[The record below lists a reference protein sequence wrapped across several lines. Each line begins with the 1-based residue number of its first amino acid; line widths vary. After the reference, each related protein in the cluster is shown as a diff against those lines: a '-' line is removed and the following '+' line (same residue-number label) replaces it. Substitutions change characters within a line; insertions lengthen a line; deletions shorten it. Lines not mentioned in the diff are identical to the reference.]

1 MYEAE
6 SQDTILKRLQQNTGS
21 RVSSYEGTFAYDVL
35 ASNSI
40 EFAKQEVEREEMY
53 KAAFAETASGDYLTL
68 IAEDHGV
75 TRKEATAAV
84 GNVVVKG
91 NGTIPVG
98 TLFQTESGISF
109 TTTTTT
115 TTTAVKNE
123 ATIPV
128 QCTEAGTVGNV
139 VANTVTVIPMSI
151 PGITSVTNPEPMTD
165 GFDQESD
172 DDLYERFHFHV
183 TQPATSGNC
192 NDYIEWASSIAGVG
206 HVKVL
211 PIWNGPGTVKVLVT
225 DANGEPASPTLLN
238 TVKAYIESVRPIG
251 AEVTV
256 VTPALFD
263 LTINLTVTSGSGD
276 ADYIK
281 SMLNKYFVSRN
292 FTGTTISYAKVG
304 NMILTDAK
312 TGVDDYSG
320 LLIND
325 ATGNISVTD
334 DQIPHVKEVVLS

>member
-6 SQDTILKRLQQNTGS
+6 SQEDILTRLQQNTGS

-115 TTTAVKNE
+115 AVKNE

-139 VANTVTVIPMSI
+139 GANTVTVIPMSI

-172 DDLYERFHFHV
+172 DDLYERFHFYV
-183 TQPATSGNC
+183 TQPAISGNC

-211 PIWNGPGTVKVLVT
+211 PIWYGPGTVKVLVM
-225 DANGEPASPTLLN
+225 DANGEPASPALLN
-238 TVKAYIESVRPIG
+238 KVITYIESVRPIG
-251 AEVTV
+251 PEVTV
-256 VTPALFD
+256 VAPSLFD
-263 LTINLTVTSGSGD
+263 LTIKLTVTSGDGD

-281 SMLNKYFVSRN
+281 TMLNKYFVSRN

-304 NMILTDAK
+304 NMILTDDK
-312 TGVDDYSG
+312 TEVDDYSG

>member
-6 SQDTILKRLQQNTGS
+6 SQDAILKRLQQNTGS
-21 RVSSYEGTFAYDVL
+21 QVSTYEGTFAYDVL

-75 TRKEATAAV
+75 IRKEATAAV

-91 NGTIPVG
+91 NGTIPIG
-98 TLFQTESGISF
+98 TLFQTETGISF
-109 TTTTTT
+109 A
-115 TTTAVKNE
+115 TTASIAVKSE

-128 QCTEAGTVGNV
+128 KCTEAGILGNV
-139 VANTVTVIPMSI
+139 SAGTVTIIPISI
-151 PGITSVTNPEPMTD
+151 PGITAVTNPDPMTD
-165 GFDQESD
+165 GFDQEND

-183 TQPATSGNC
+183 TQPATSGNV
-192 NDYIEWASSIAGVG
+192 NHYIEWASSIPGVG

-211 PIWNGPGTVKVLVT
+211 PIWKGPGTVKVLVT
-225 DANGEPASPTLLN
+225 DANGEPASPILLN
-238 TVKAYIESVRPIG
+238 TVKTYIESVRPIG

-263 LTINLTVTSGSGD
+263 LTIKLTVTSGSGD
-276 ADYIK
+276 AAYIK
-281 SMLNKYFVSRN
+281 SMLNKFFVSRN
-292 FTGTTISYAKVG
+292 FTGSTISYAKVG
-304 NMILTDAK
+304 NMILTDEK
-312 TGVDDYSG
+312 TGINDYSG

-334 DQIPHVKEVVLS
+334 DQIPHVKGVVLS

>member
-1 MYEAE
+1 M
-6 SQDTILKRLQQNTGS
+6 
-21 RVSSYEGTFAYDVL
+21 
-35 ASNSI
+35 
-40 EFAKQEVEREEMY
+40 
-53 KAAFAETASGDYLTL
+53 
-68 IAEDHGV
+68 
-75 TRKEATAAV
+75 
-84 GNVVVKG
+84 GNVG
-91 NGTIPVG
+91 
-98 TLFQTESGISF
+98 
-109 TTTTTT
+109 
-115 TTTAVKNE
+115 
-123 ATIPV
+123 
-128 QCTEAGTVGNV
+128 
-139 VANTVTVIPMSI
+139 ANTVTVIPMSI

-225 DANGEPASPTLLN
+225 DANGEPASPALLN
-238 TVKAYIESVRPIG
+238 KVITYIESVRPIG
-251 AEVTV
+251 PEVTV
-256 VTPALFD
+256 VAPSLFD
-263 LTINLTVTSGSGD
+263 LTIKLTVTSGDGD

-281 SMLNKYFVSRN
+281 TMLNKYFVSRN

-304 NMILTDAK
+304 NMILTDDK
-312 TGVDDYSG
+312 TEVDDYSG

>member
-21 RVSSYEGTFAYDVL
+21 QVSTYEGTFAYDVL

-68 IAEDHGV
+68 IAADHGV
-75 TRKEATAAV
+75 ERKEATAPV
-84 GNVVVKG
+84 GNVLVKG
-91 NGTIPVG
+91 TGTIPVG
-98 TLFQTESGISF
+98 TLFQTEAGVTF
-109 TTTTTT
+109 TTTTT

-128 QCTEAGTVGNV
+128 KCTETGTVGNV
-139 VANTVTVIPMSI
+139 AANTITVIPMSI
-151 PGITSVTNPEPMTD
+151 PGITSVNNPEAMAD
-165 GFDQESD
+165 GFNAESD
-172 DDLYERFHFHV
+172 EDLYDRFHFHV
-183 TQPATSGNC
+183 TQPATSGNV
-192 NDYIEWASSIAGVG
+192 NDYIEWASSIPGVG

-211 PIWNGPGTVKVLVT
+211 PLWQGPGTVKVLVT

-263 LTINLTVTSGSGD
+263 LTIKLTVTSGSGD

-312 TGVDDYSG
+312 TGVDDYSW

>member
-6 SQDTILKRLQQNTGS
+6 SQETILKRLQQDTGD
-21 RVSSYEGTFAYDVL
+21 RVSTYEGTFANDVL

-40 EFAKQEVEREEMY
+40 EFYKQEVEREEMY
-53 KAAFAETASGDYLTL
+53 KSAFAETASGEYLTL
-68 IAEDHGV
+68 IAADHGV
-75 TRKEATAAV
+75 ERKEATAAV
-84 GNVVVKG
+84 GNVLVKG
-91 NGTIPVG
+91 TGTIPVG
-98 TLFQTESGISF
+98 TLFQTEAGVTF
-109 TTTTTT
+109 TTT

-139 VANTVTVIPMSI
+139 GANTVTVIPMSI
-151 PGITSVTNPEPMTD
+151 PGIISVTNPEPMTD

-225 DANGEPASPTLLN
+225 DANGEPASPALLN
-238 TVKAYIESVRPIG
+238 KVITYIESVRPIG
-251 AEVTV
+251 PEVTV
-256 VTPALFD
+256 VAPSLFD
-263 LTINLTVTSGSGD
+263 LTIKLTVTSGDGD

-281 SMLNKYFVSRN
+281 TMLNKYFVSRN
-292 FTGTTISYAKVG
+292 FTGITISYAKVG
-304 NMILTDAK
+304 NMILTDSK

-325 ATGNISVTD
+325 SNGNISITD
-334 DQIPHVKEVVLS
+334 DQIPHVKEVVFQ

>member
-6 SQDTILKRLQQNTGS
+6 NQEDILKRLQQNTGS
-21 RVSSYEGTFAYDVL
+21 QVSSFEGTFAYDVL

-40 EFAKQEVEREEMY
+40 EFAKQEVEREKMY
-53 KAAFAETASGDYLTL
+53 KSAFAETASGDYLTL

-75 TRKEATAAV
+75 TRKEATPAV

-91 NGTIPVG
+91 NGTVPVG
-98 TLFQTESGISF
+98 TLFQTESGIF
-109 TTTTTT
+109 FTTTT

-128 QCTEAGTVGNV
+128 QCTETGAVGNV
-139 VANTVTVIPMSI
+139 GANTITVIPMSI
-151 PGITSVTNPEPMTD
+151 PGITSVTNPEAMTD

-172 DDLYERFHFHV
+172 DDLYDRFHFHV
-183 TQPATSGNC
+183 TQPATSGNV
-192 NDYIEWASSIAGVG
+192 NDYIEWASSIPGVG

-211 PIWNGPGTVKVLVT
+211 PIWKGPGTVKVLVT

-238 TVKAYIESVRPIG
+238 KVIAYIESVRPIG
-251 AEVTV
+251 PEVTV
-256 VTPALFD
+256 VAPSLFD
-263 LTINLTVTSGSGD
+263 LTIKLTVTSGSGD

-281 SMLNKYFVSRN
+281 DMMNKYFVSRN
-292 FTGTTISYAKVG
+292 FTGNTISYAKVG
-304 NMILTDAK
+304 NMILTDGK
-312 TGVDDYSG
+312 TEVDDYSG

>member
-21 RVSSYEGTFAYDVL
+21 QVSTYEGTFAYDVL

-115 TTTAVKNE
+115 AVKNE

-139 VANTVTVIPMSI
+139 GANTVTVIPMSI

-192 NDYIEWASSIAGVG
+192 NDYIEWASSISGVG

-225 DANGEPASPTLLN
+225 DANGEPASPALLN
-238 TVKAYIESVRPIG
+238 KVITYIESVRPIG
-251 AEVTV
+251 PEVTV
-256 VTPALFD
+256 VTPSLFD
-263 LTINLTVTSGSGD
+263 LTIKLTVTSGDGD

-281 SMLNKYFVSRN
+281 TMLNKYFVSRN

-312 TGVDDYSG
+312 TGVNDYSG

>member
-21 RVSSYEGTFAYDVL
+21 QVSTYEGTFAYDIL

-68 IAEDHGV
+68 IAEDHGII
-75 TRKEATAAV
+75 RKDATAAV

-91 NGTIPVG
+91 NGTIPIG
-98 TLFQTESGISF
+98 TLFQTETGISF
-109 TTTTTT
+109 TATATI
-115 TTTAVKNE
+115 AVKNE

-128 QCTEAGTVGNV
+128 KCTEAGVLGNV
-139 VANTVTVIPMSI
+139 TAGTVTVIPISI
-151 PGITSVTNPEPMTD
+151 PGITAVTNPDPMAD
-165 GFDQESD
+165 GFDREND
-172 DDLYERFHFHV
+172 DDLYERFHFYV
-183 TQPATSGNC
+183 TQPATSGNV
-192 NDYIEWASSIAGVG
+192 NHYIEWASSIPGVG

-211 PIWNGPGTVKVLVT
+211 PIWKGPGTVKVLVT

-263 LTINLTVTSGSGD
+263 LTIKLTVTSGSGD

-292 FTGTTISYAKVG
+292 FIGITISYAKVG

>member
-6 SQDTILKRLQQNTGS
+6 SQEDILKRLQQNAGS
-21 RVSSYEGTFAYDVL
+21 QVSSFEGTFAYDVL

-53 KAAFAETASGDYLTL
+53 KSAFAETASGDYLTL
-68 IAEDHGV
+68 IAADHGV
-75 TRKEATAAV
+75 TRKEATPAV

-91 NGTIPVG
+91 NGTVPVG
-98 TLFQTESGISF
+98 TLFQTEAGVSF
-109 TTTTTT
+109 TTT

-139 VANTVTVIPMSI
+139 GANTITVIPMSI

-172 DDLYERFHFHV
+172 DDLYDRFHFHV

-192 NDYIEWASSIAGVG
+192 NDYIEWTSSIAGVG

-225 DANGEPASPTLLN
+225 DANGEPASPSLLN
-238 TVKAYIESVRPIG
+238 KVIAYIESVRPIG
-251 AEVTV
+251 PEVTV
-256 VTPALFD
+256 VAPSLFD
-263 LTINLTVTSGSGD
+263 LTIKLTVTSGSGD

-281 SMLNKYFVSRN
+281 DMLNKYFVSRN
-292 FTGTTISYAKVG
+292 FTGNTISYAKVG
-304 NMILTDAK
+304 NMILTDGK

-334 DQIPHVKEVVLS
+334 NQIPHVKEVVLS

>member
-6 SQDTILKRLQQNTGS
+6 SQDAILKRLQQNTGS
-21 RVSSYEGTFAYDVL
+21 QVNTYEGTFAYDVL

-115 TTTAVKNE
+115 AVKNE

-139 VANTVTVIPMSI
+139 GANTVTVIPMSI

-225 DANGEPASPTLLN
+225 DANGEPASPALLN
-238 TVKAYIESVRPIG
+238 KVITYIESVRPIG
-251 AEVTV
+251 PEVTV
-256 VTPALFD
+256 VAPSLFD
-263 LTINLTVTSGSGD
+263 LTIKLTVTSGDGD

-281 SMLNKYFVSRN
+281 TMLNKYFVSRN

-304 NMILTDAK
+304 NMILTDNK
-312 TGVDDYSG
+312 TEVDDYSG

>member
-6 SQDTILKRLQQNTGS
+6 SQEDILTRLQQNTGS
-21 RVSSYEGTFAYDVL
+21 RVSTYEGTFAYDVL

-40 EFAKQEVEREEMY
+40 EFEKQEVEREQMY
-53 KAAFAETASGDYLTL
+53 KSAFAETASGDYLTL
-68 IAEDHGV
+68 IAADHGV

-84 GNVVVKG
+84 GNVVVTG

-98 TLFQTESGISF
+98 TLFQTEAGISF
-109 TTTTTT
+109 TTTT

-139 VANTVTVIPMSI
+139 GAGTITVIPMSI
-151 PGITSVTNPEPMTD
+151 PGITAVTNPEPMTD
-165 GFDQESD
+165 GYDAESD

-238 TVKAYIESVRPIG
+238 KVIAYIESVRPIG
-251 AEVTV
+251 PEVTV
-256 VTPALFD
+256 VAPSLFD
-263 LTINLTVTSGSGD
+263 LTIKLTVTSGSGD

-281 SMLNKYFVSRN
+281 TMLNKYFVSRN
-292 FTGTTISYAKVG
+292 FTGSTISYAKVG
-304 NMILTDAK
+304 NMILTDDN

>member
-6 SQDTILKRLQQNTGS
+6 SQEDILTRLQQNTGS

-115 TTTAVKNE
+115 AVKNE

-139 VANTVTVIPMSI
+139 GANTVTVIPMSI

-225 DANGEPASPTLLN
+225 DANGEPASPALLN
-238 TVKAYIESVRPIG
+238 KVITYIESVRPIG
-251 AEVTV
+251 PEVTV
-256 VTPALFD
+256 VAPSLFD
-263 LTINLTVTSGSGD
+263 LTIKLTVTSGDGD

-281 SMLNKYFVSRN
+281 TMLNKYFVSRN

-304 NMILTDAK
+304 NMILTDDK

>member
-6 SQDTILKRLQQNTGS
+6 SQEDILTRLQQNTGS

-115 TTTAVKNE
+115 TAVKNE

-139 VANTVTVIPMSI
+139 GANTVTVIPMSI

-172 DDLYERFHFHV
+172 DDLYERFYFHV
-183 TQPATSGNC
+183 RQPATSGNC

-225 DANGEPASPTLLN
+225 DANGEPASPALLN
-238 TVKAYIESVRPIG
+238 KVITYIESVRPIG
-251 AEVTV
+251 PEVTV
-256 VTPALFD
+256 VAPSLFD
-263 LTINLTVTSGSGD
+263 LTIKLTVTSGDGD

-281 SMLNKYFVSRN
+281 TMLNKYFVSRN

-304 NMILTDAK
+304 NMILTDDK
-312 TGVDDYSG
+312 TEVDDYSG

>member
-6 SQDTILKRLQQNTGS
+6 SQEDILTRLQQNTGS
-21 RVSSYEGTFAYDVL
+21 RVSSYEGTFAYDIL

-115 TTTAVKNE
+115 TTAVKNE

-139 VANTVTVIPMSI
+139 GANTVTVIPMSI

-183 TQPATSGNC
+183 TQPAISGNC

-225 DANGEPASPTLLN
+225 DANGEPASPALLN
-238 TVKAYIESVRPIG
+238 KVITYIESVRPIG
-251 AEVTV
+251 PEVTV
-256 VTPALFD
+256 VAPSLFD
-263 LTINLTVTSGSGD
+263 LTIKLTVTSGDGD

-281 SMLNKYFVSRN
+281 TMLNKYFVSRN

-304 NMILTDAK
+304 NMILTDDK
-312 TGVDDYSG
+312 TEVDDYSG

>member
-6 SQDTILKRLQQNTGS
+6 SQETILKRLQKNTGD
-21 RVSSYEGTFAYDVL
+21 RVSTYEGTFANDVL

-40 EFAKQEVEREEMY
+40 EFYKQEVEREEMY
-53 KAAFAETASGDYLTL
+53 KSAFAETASGDYLTL

-115 TTTAVKNE
+115 AVKNE

-139 VANTVTVIPMSI
+139 GANTVTVIPMSI
-151 PGITSVTNPEPMTD
+151 PGIISVTNPEPMTD

-225 DANGEPASPTLLN
+225 DANGEPASPALLN
-238 TVKAYIESVRPIG
+238 KVITYIESVRPIG
-251 AEVTV
+251 PEVTV
-256 VTPALFD
+256 VAPSLFD
-263 LTINLTVTSGSGD
+263 LTIKLTVTSGDGD

-281 SMLNKYFVSRN
+281 TMLNKYFVSRN
-292 FTGTTISYAKVG
+292 FTGITISYAKVG
-304 NMILTDAK
+304 NMILTDSK

-325 ATGNISVTD
+325 SNGNISITD
-334 DQIPHVKEVVLS
+334 DQIPHVKEVVFQ

>member
-6 SQDTILKRLQQNTGS
+6 SQEDILTRLQQNTGS

-115 TTTAVKNE
+115 AVKNE

-139 VANTVTVIPMSI
+139 GANTVTVIPMSI

-225 DANGEPASPTLLN
+225 DANGEPASPALLN
-238 TVKAYIESVRPIG
+238 KVITYIESVRPIG
-251 AEVTV
+251 PEVTV
-256 VTPALFD
+256 VTPSLFD
-263 LTINLTVTSGSGD
+263 LTIKLTVTSGDGD

-281 SMLNKYFVSRN
+281 TMLNKYFVSRN

-304 NMILTDAK
+304 NMILTDDK
-312 TGVDDYSG
+312 TEVDDYSG

>member
-6 SQDTILKRLQQNTGS
+6 SQEDILKRLQQNAGS
-21 RVSSYEGTFAYDVL
+21 QVSSFEGTFAYDVL

-53 KAAFAETASGDYLTL
+53 KSAFAETASGDYLTL
-68 IAEDHGV
+68 IAADHGV
-75 TRKEATAAV
+75 ARKEATPAV

-91 NGTIPVG
+91 NGMVPVG
-98 TLFQTESGISF
+98 TLFQTEAGISF
-109 TTTTTT
+109 ATTTT

-139 VANTVTVIPMSI
+139 GANTITVIPMSI
-151 PGITSVTNPEPMTD
+151 PGITSVTNPEAMTD

-172 DDLYERFHFHV
+172 DDLYDRFHFYV

-225 DANGEPASPTLLN
+225 DANGEPASPTLLDK
-238 TVKAYIESVRPIG
+238 VIAYIESVRPIG
-251 AEVTV
+251 PEVTV
-256 VTPALFD
+256 VAPSLFD
-263 LTINLTVTSGSGD
+263 LTVKLTITSGSGD

-281 SMLNKYFVSRN
+281 DMLNKYFVSRN
-292 FTGTTISYAKVG
+292 FTGNTISYAKVG
-304 NMILTDAK
+304 NMILTDGK

>member
-6 SQDTILKRLQQNTGS
+6 SQEDILKRLQQNAGS
-21 RVSSYEGTFAYDVL
+21 QVSSFEGTFAYDVL

-53 KAAFAETASGDYLTL
+53 KSAFAETASGDYLTL

-75 TRKEATAAV
+75 IRKEATQAV

-91 NGTIPVG
+91 NGTVPVG
-98 TLFQTESGISF
+98 TLFQTEAGVSF
-109 TTTTTT
+109 TTTTT

-128 QCTEAGTVGNV
+128 QCIEAGTVGNV
-139 VANTVTVIPMSI
+139 GANTITVIPMSI
-151 PGITSVTNPEPMTD
+151 PGITSVTNPDAMTD

-183 TQPATSGNC
+183 TQPATSGNV
-192 NDYIEWASSIAGVG
+192 NHYIEWASSIPGVG

-211 PIWNGPGTVKVLVT
+211 PIWQGPGTVKVLVT

-238 TVKAYIESVRPIG
+238 TVKTYIESVRPIG

-263 LTINLTVTSGSGD
+263 LTIKLTVTSGSGD

-312 TGVDDYSG
+312 TGVDDYSW

>member
-6 SQDTILKRLQQNTGS
+6 SQEDILTRLQQNTGS

-115 TTTAVKNE
+115 TAVKNE

-139 VANTVTVIPMSI
+139 GANTVTVIPMSI

-225 DANGEPASPTLLN
+225 DANGKPASPALLN
-238 TVKAYIESVRPIG
+238 KVITYIESVRPIG
-251 AEVTV
+251 PEVTV
-256 VTPALFD
+256 VAPSLFD
-263 LTINLTVTSGSGD
+263 LTIKLTVTSGDGD

-281 SMLNKYFVSRN
+281 TMLNKYFVSRN

-304 NMILTDAK
+304 NMILTDDK
-312 TGVDDYSG
+312 TEVDDYSG

-325 ATGNISVTD
+325 ATNNISVTD

>member
-21 RVSSYEGTFAYDVL
+21 QVSTYEGTFAYDVL

-68 IAEDHGV
+68 IAADHGV
-75 TRKEATAAV
+75 ERKEATAAV
-84 GNVVVKG
+84 GNVLVKG
-91 NGTIPVG
+91 TGTIPVG
-98 TLFQTESGISF
+98 TLFQTEAGVTF
-109 TTTTTT
+109 TTT

-128 QCTEAGTVGNV
+128 KCTETGTVGNV
-139 VANTVTVIPMSI
+139 AANTITVIPMSI
-151 PGITSVTNPEPMTD
+151 PGITSVNNPEAMAD
-165 GFDQESD
+165 GFNAESD
-172 DDLYERFHFHV
+172 EDLYDRFHFHV
-183 TQPATSGNC
+183 TQPATSGNV
-192 NDYIEWASSIAGVG
+192 NDYIEWASSIPGVG

-211 PIWNGPGTVKVLVT
+211 PLWQGPGTVKVLVT

-263 LTINLTVTSGSGD
+263 LTIKLTVTSGSGD

-312 TGVDDYSG
+312 TGVDDYSW

>member
-6 SQDTILKRLQQNTGS
+6 SQEDILTRLQQNTGS

-115 TTTAVKNE
+115 TAVKNE

-139 VANTVTVIPMSI
+139 GANTVTVIPMSI

-225 DANGEPASPTLLN
+225 DANGEPASPALLN
-238 TVKAYIESVRPIG
+238 KVITYIESVRPIG
-251 AEVTV
+251 PEVTV
-256 VTPALFD
+256 VAPSLFD
-263 LTINLTVTSGSGD
+263 LTIKLTVTSGDGD

-281 SMLNKYFVSRN
+281 TMLNKYFVSRN

-304 NMILTDAK
+304 NMILTDDK
-312 TGVDDYSG
+312 TEVDDYSG

>member
-6 SQDTILKRLQQNTGS
+6 SQEDILTRLQQNTGS

-139 VANTVTVIPMSI
+139 GANTVTVIPMSI

-225 DANGEPASPTLLN
+225 DANGEPASPALLN
-238 TVKAYIESVRPIG
+238 KVITYIESVRPIG
-251 AEVTV
+251 PEVTV
-256 VTPALFD
+256 VAPSLFD
-263 LTINLTVTSGSGD
+263 LTIKLTVTSGDGD

-281 SMLNKYFVSRN
+281 TMLNKYFVSRN

-304 NMILTDAK
+304 NMILTDDK
-312 TGVDDYSG
+312 TEVDDYSG

-334 DQIPHVKEVVLS
+334 DQIPHVKEVMLS

>member
-21 RVSSYEGTFAYDVL
+21 QVSTYEGTFAYDVL

-68 IAEDHGV
+68 IAADHGV
-75 TRKEATAAV
+75 ERKEATAAV
-84 GNVVVKG
+84 GNVLVKG
-91 NGTIPVG
+91 TGTIPVG
-98 TLFQTESGISF
+98 TLFQTEAGVTF
-109 TTTTTT
+109 TTTTT

-128 QCTEAGTVGNV
+128 KCTETGTVGNV
-139 VANTVTVIPMSI
+139 AANTITVIPMSI
-151 PGITSVTNPEPMTD
+151 PGITSVNNPEAMAD
-165 GFDQESD
+165 GFNAESD
-172 DDLYERFHFHV
+172 EDLYDRFHFHV
-183 TQPATSGNC
+183 TQPATSGNV
-192 NDYIEWASSIAGVG
+192 NDYIEWASSIPGVG

-211 PIWNGPGTVKVLVT
+211 PLWQGPGTVKVLVT

-263 LTINLTVTSGSGD
+263 LTIKLTVTSGSGD

-312 TGVDDYSG
+312 TGVDDYSW

>member
-21 RVSSYEGTFAYDVL
+21 QVSTYEGTFAYDVL

-75 TRKEATAAV
+75 IRKEATAAV

-91 NGTIPVG
+91 NGTIPIG
-98 TLFQTESGISF
+98 TLFQTETGISF
-109 TTTTTT
+109 AATATI
-115 TTTAVKNE
+115 AVKNE

-128 QCTEAGTVGNV
+128 KCTEAGVLGNV
-139 VANTVTVIPMSI
+139 SAGTVAVIPISI
-151 PGITSVTNPEPMTD
+151 PGITAVTNPDPMAD
-165 GFDQESD
+165 GFDREND

-183 TQPATSGNC
+183 TQPTTSGNV
-192 NDYIEWASSIAGVG
+192 NHYIEWASSIPGVG

-211 PIWNGPGTVKVLVT
+211 PIWKGPGTVKVLVT

-263 LTINLTVTSGSGD
+263 LTIKLTVTSGSGD

>member
-6 SQDTILKRLQQNTGS
+6 SQEDILTRLQQNTGS

-115 TTTAVKNE
+115 TAVKNE

-139 VANTVTVIPMSI
+139 GANTVTVIPMSI

-225 DANGEPASPTLLN
+225 DANGEPASPALLN
-238 TVKAYIESVRPIG
+238 KVITYIESVRPIG
-251 AEVTV
+251 PEVTV
-256 VTPALFD
+256 VTPSLFD
-263 LTINLTVTSGSGD
+263 LTIKLTVTSGDGD

-281 SMLNKYFVSRN
+281 TMLNKYFVSRN

-304 NMILTDAK
+304 NMILTDDK
-312 TGVDDYSG
+312 TEVDDYSG

-325 ATGNISVTD
+325 ATDNISVTD

>member
-6 SQDTILKRLQQNTGS
+6 SQDVILKRLQQNTGS
-21 RVSSYEGTFAYDVL
+21 QVNTYEGTFAYDVL

-53 KAAFAETASGDYLTL
+53 KSAFAETASGDYLTL
-68 IAEDHGV
+68 IAEDHGII
-75 TRKEATAAV
+75 RKEATAAV

-91 NGTIPVG
+91 NGTVPIG
-98 TLFQTESGISF
+98 TLFQTEAGISI
-109 TTTTTT
+109 
-115 TTTAVKNE
+115 AVKSE

-128 QCTEAGTVGNV
+128 KCTEAGVLGNV
-139 VANTVTVIPMSI
+139 KAGTVTVIPISI
-151 PGITSVTNPEPMTD
+151 PGITAVTNPDPMTD
-165 GFDQESD
+165 GFDREND

-183 TQPATSGNC
+183 TQPATSGNV
-192 NDYIEWASSIAGVG
+192 NHYIEWASSIPGVG

-211 PIWNGPGTVKVLVT
+211 PIWQGPGTVKVLVT

-263 LTINLTVTSGSGD
+263 LTIKLTVTSGSGD

-281 SMLNKYFVSRN
+281 SMLNKFFVSRN
-292 FTGTTISYAKVG
+292 FTGRTISYAKVG
-304 NMILTDAK
+304 NMILTDEK

>member
-21 RVSSYEGTFAYDVL
+21 QVSTYEGTFAYDVL

-53 KAAFAETASGDYLTL
+53 KSAFAETASGDYLTL

-75 TRKEATAAV
+75 IRKDATAAV
-84 GNVVVKG
+84 GDVVVKG
-91 NGTIPVG
+91 NGTIPIG
-98 TLFQTESGISF
+98 TLFQTEAGITF
-109 TTTTTT
+109 A
-115 TTTAVKNE
+115 TTASATIKNE

-128 QCTEAGTVGNV
+128 KCTEAGVLGNV
-139 VANTVTVIPMSI
+139 SAGTVTVIPISI

-165 GFDQESD
+165 GFDQEND

-183 TQPATSGNC
+183 TQPATSGNVTH
-192 NDYIEWASSIAGVG
+192 YIEWASSIPGVG

-211 PIWNGPGTVKVLVT
+211 PIWQGPGTVKVLIT

-263 LTINLTVTSGSGD
+263 LTIKLTVTSGSGD

>member
-109 TTTTTT
+109 TTTTT

>member
-6 SQDTILKRLQQNTGS
+6 SQEDILTRLQQNTGS

-115 TTTAVKNE
+115 AVKNE

-139 VANTVTVIPMSI
+139 GANTVTVIPMSI

-225 DANGEPASPTLLN
+225 DANGEPASPALLN
-238 TVKAYIESVRPIG
+238 KVITYIESVRPIG
-251 AEVTV
+251 PEVTV
-256 VTPALFD
+256 VAPSLFD
-263 LTINLTVTSGSGD
+263 LTIKLTVTSGDGD

-281 SMLNKYFVSRN
+281 TMLNKYFVSRN

-304 NMILTDAK
+304 NMILTDDK
-312 TGVDDYSG
+312 TEVDDYSG

>member
-6 SQDTILKRLQQNTGS
+6 SQEDILKRLQQNAGS
-21 RVSSYEGTFAYDVL
+21 QVSSFEGTFAYDVL

-53 KAAFAETASGDYLTL
+53 KSAFAETASGDYLTL

-75 TRKEATAAV
+75 TRKEATQAV

-91 NGTIPVG
+91 NGTVPIG
-98 TLFQTESGISF
+98 TLFQTEAGISF
-109 TTTTTT
+109 TTT

-139 VANTVTVIPMSI
+139 GANTITVIPMSI
-151 PGITSVTNPEPMTD
+151 PGITSVTNPEAMTD

-172 DDLYERFHFHV
+172 DDLYDRFHFHV

-225 DANGEPASPTLLN
+225 DANGEPASPTLLDK
-238 TVKAYIESVRPIG
+238 VIAYIESVRPIG
-251 AEVTV
+251 PEVTV
-256 VTPALFD
+256 VAPSLFD
-263 LTINLTVTSGSGD
+263 LTIKLTVTSGSGD

-281 SMLNKYFVSRN
+281 DMLNKYFVSRN
-292 FTGTTISYAKVG
+292 FTGNTISYAKVG
-304 NMILTDAK
+304 NMILTDGK

>member
-6 SQDTILKRLQQNTGS
+6 SQEDILTRLQQNTGS

-115 TTTAVKNE
+115 TAVKNE

-139 VANTVTVIPMSI
+139 GANTVTVIPMSI

-192 NDYIEWASSIAGVG
+192 NDYIEWASSISGVG

-225 DANGEPASPTLLN
+225 DANGEPASPALLN
-238 TVKAYIESVRPIG
+238 KVITYIESVRPIG
-251 AEVTV
+251 PEVTV
-256 VTPALFD
+256 VTPSLFD
-263 LTINLTVTSGSGD
+263 LTIKLTITSGDGD

-281 SMLNKYFVSRN
+281 TMLNKYFVSRN